1 MPQTATEAVI
11 DYCLTTRQTEL
22 DEELRDQL
30 KMHLLDHVGLVIG
43 GHAQAA
49 STTAITRGITAI
61 SGQRDDA
68 TVLATGERLPAG
80 AAALLNGALAH
91 SLDFDDTHRAS
102 SLHPGAPVIPA
113 ALATAEREDATT
125 ETLLHAINAGY
136 NVACRIG
143 EAVNPD
149 EHYAQGFHIT
159 ATCGTFGATAA
170 AGIIAELDESQL
182 ASAFGIN
189 GSQAAGSLQFLA
201 NGAWNKRLH
210 PGLAARR
217 AITAVSFA
225 QSGFRGSADPIEGD
239 YGFFHAYTTDPLPSR
254 LQDLDA
260 APAVQETAIKPY
272 PCCRYMH
279 PALDA
284 LTDIAP
290 TVNPANIEAI
300 RVELPRPGVRLT
312 GTGPSKNRPENF
324 VDCQFSMPF
333 AAALA
338 LTTGE
343 AGLTAFLDAQSR
355 LDDHQL
361 HRLMDA
367 TTVTTTDRVQSL
379 FPEQWAARVVV
390 DTGTERHERVVEQ
403 ARGEPENPLSW
414 PEVEEKL
421 RSLTAAADWQADLT
435 TDLISSLK
443 AIDDRSLPDL
453 MEIITQAPRS
463 VTAD

>member
-11 DYCLTTRQTEL
+11 DYCLTARQTEL
-22 DEELRDQL
+22 DGERREQL
-30 KMHLLDHVGLVIG
+30 KKHLLDHVALVIG
-43 GHAQAA
+43 GHAQAT

-61 SGQRDDA
+61 TGESDDA
-68 TVLATGERLPAG
+68 TALATGERLPAG

-113 ALATAEREDATT
+113 ALATAEREEATT

-136 NVACRIG
+136 NLACRIG

-149 EHYAQGFHIT
+149 EHYAHGFHIT

-170 AGIIAELDESQL
+170 AGIIAGLDKDQL

-217 AITAVSFA
+217 AITAISLA
-225 QSGFRGSADPIEGD
+225 ESGFRGSADPLEGD
-239 YGFFHAYTTDPLPSR
+239 YGFFHGYTSDPAPSR
-254 LQDLDA
+254 LQNLDA
-260 APAVQETAIKPY
+260 AAAVEETAIKPY

-284 LTDIAP
+284 LTDLAASV
-290 TVNPANIEAI
+290 TPASIDSI

-312 GTGPSKNRPENF
+312 GDGPTKNRPANF

-343 AGLTAFLDAQSR
+343 AGLPAFLDAQSR
-355 LDDHQL
+355 LDDEQL

-390 DTGTERHERVVEQ
+390 ETADRRHERVVEH

-414 PEVEEKL
+414 TAIEEKA
-421 RSLTAAADWQADLT
+421 RSLTAAADWHPDLTADLIT
-435 TDLISSLK
+435 IIKT
-443 AIDDRSLPDL
+443 IDDRPLADL
-453 MEIITQAPRS
+453 IEIITQAPRS